1 MELLSDPLIQ
11 ALRLA
16 AIVEGSDDAI
26 ISKDVNGIITSW
38 NAAAQRMFGYTADEA
53 VGQSIR
59 IIIPYDRQSEED
71 MVLARIRSGER
82 VEHFETERIRRGG
95 ERFDVS
101 ITVSPMRTPDGR
113 IIGASKIARDISE
126 RKRSERAL
134 TAARAEQVE
143 LRRRLSTII
152 DASSALLESP
162 RLDDVL
168 PAVLVVARQ
177 VLPADATAV
186 WRLHR
191 NQWRVAASHDLS
203 PAFTGNAVAPPGS
216 ETDWQSGDILAFESL
231 DDPRLTEQRA
241 LYADESI
248 VSILVLPL
256 QSGLGMRAAI
266 AFYYRTPRTFTSIE
280 RESVLGLGR
289 LASSVIAT
297 AQMYDS
303 QRRRRL
309 ESEFLAEAG
318 TILTGSLDYH
328 ETLARLAARA
338 VPQIADW
345 CAFHLRSEP
354 GESSLE
360 QTALATLEAVDG
372 ATVQR
377 FLRAAPGEP
386 SEAFSV
392 DEVVRTGVA
401 VLIGQWDESNC
412 VSCASERSDAAS
424 ELGVV
429 SVAIVPLVAHGRLL
443 GALSLGSLNREA
455 TFGPAEL
462 RFAQDLAYRTAL
474 SIDALLSYEEA
485 RTANR
490 LKDEF
495 LANLS
500 HELRTPLNAIVGYS
514 QMLRRGAMPEEKKTR
529 AYEVL
534 DKNAGALTQIVEDV
548 LDISRIISGKI
559 RLQLQPVSLAPIVV
573 HSIETVQPGADAKGV
588 QVAVETDDHIPLSVA
603 GDADRLQQV
612 FWNLLSNAVKFT
624 PSQGRILVR
633 VGRNNGFCE
642 VTVTDDGAGIDPMFL
657 PHIFERFRQGDSRFG
672 REHGGLGLGLAIARQ
687 IVEMH
692 GGSIS
697 AESAGPGQGA
707 TFRVMLP
714 PLRA

>member
-1 MELLSDPLIQ
+1 MELASDPLIQ

-38 NAAAQRMFGYTADEA
+38 NAAAERMFGYTPDEA

-59 IIIPYDRQSEED
+59 MIIPYDRQSEED
-71 MVLARIRSGER
+71 MVLARIRRGER
-82 VEHFETERIRRGG
+82 VEHFETERIRRDG

-113 IIGASKIARDISE
+113 IIGASKIARDISD
-126 RKRSERAL
+126 RKRHERAL
-134 TAARAEQVE
+134 TAARSEQME

-162 RLDDVL
+162 RLDDVV

-177 VLPADATAV
+177 VLPADGTAV
-186 WRLHR
+186 WRLHK
-191 NQWRVAASHDLS
+191 NQWRVAASHGLS
-203 PAFTGNAVAPPGS
+203 SAFTDTAVAPAS
-216 ETDWQSGDILAFESL
+216 DREWQLGDILTFESI
-231 DDPRLTEQRA
+231 DDPLLADRRDLYEEEGIASVLA
-241 LYADESI
+241 LQLHA
-248 VSILVLPL
+248 
-256 QSGLGMRAAI
+256 GLGARASI
-266 AFYYRTPRTFTSIE
+266 AFYYRTPRTFSSIE

-318 TILTGSLDYH
+318 TILTGSFDYH
-328 ETLARLAARA
+328 ETLTRLAERA

-345 CAFHLRSEP
+345 CAFHLRSETAE
-354 GESSLE
+354 GSLE
-360 QTALATLEAVDG
+360 RTALATLKGVD
-372 ATVQR
+372 AARVDR
-377 FLRAAPGEP
+377 VLRAASGEP
-386 SEAFSV
+386 PEAFSV
-392 DEVVRTGVA
+392 EQVARTGVA
-401 VLIGQWDESNC
+401 VLISEWDDRIC
-412 VSCASERSDAAS
+412 TSCAAERSEAAN
-424 ELGVV
+424 ELGIV
-429 SVAIVPLVAHGRLL
+429 SVIIVPLVAHGRLL

-462 RFAQDLAYRTAL
+462 RFADDLAYRTAL

-514 QMLRRGAMPEEKKTR
+514 QMLRKGAMAEEKKNR

-559 RLQLQPVSLAPIVV
+559 RLQLQPVSLTPIVV

-588 QVAVETDDHIPLSVA
+588 QVAVETDDEAASVA

-624 PSQGRILVR
+624 PHQGRILVN
-633 VGRNNGFCE
+633 VSRNNGFCE
-642 VTVTDDGAGIDPMFL
+642 VTVSDDGAGIDPMFL

-692 GGSIS
+692 GGTIS
-697 AESAGPGQGA
+697 AESPGPGQGS
-707 TFRVMLP
+707 TFRVRLP
-714 PLRA
+714 ALRP